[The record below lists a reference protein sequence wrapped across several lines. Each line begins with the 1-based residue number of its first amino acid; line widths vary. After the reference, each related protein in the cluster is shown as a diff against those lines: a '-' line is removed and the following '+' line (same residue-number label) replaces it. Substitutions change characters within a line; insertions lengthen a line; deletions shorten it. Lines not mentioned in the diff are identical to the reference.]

1 MPHNIIEYSSEL
13 EPDIENI
20 MQAVHLGS
28 VNSALFD
35 EQDIKTRA
43 LPYRHANLGQDSK
56 FFIHVQAKILSG
68 RSPEQKSLLSDAILQ
83 QLIQLELS
91 AISLTV
97 EILDIDK
104 SSYAKQVIGA

>member
-13 EPDIENI
+13 EPHIQDII
-20 MQAVHLGS
+20 KAVHLGS
-28 VNSALFD
+28 VNAALFD

-43 LPYRHANLGQDSK
+43 LAYQHAKLGQGSR
-56 FFIHVQAKILSG
+56 FFIHVQAKLLSG
-68 RSPEQKSLLSDAILQ
+68 RSPEQKNLLSQAILE
-83 QLIQLELS
+83 QLSKLGLS

-104 SSYAKQVIGA
+104 HSYAKQVIHA